1 MIVSQFATQ
10 VVAYPKKVAR
20 ITHSKSAHADGR
32 EQGGGEHAENNNV
45 G

>member
-32 EQGGGEHAENNNV
+32 EQGGEHAENNNV

>member
-1 MIVSQFATQ
+1 MPQ

-20 ITHSKSAHADGR
+20 ITHSKSVHAGHPNYLADGR
-32 EQGGGEHAENNNV
+32 EQGGEHTENNNV